1 MMRKLM
7 RMGGLLAAT
16 VVLLCRVTAAEWQTN
31 YDTALKMAASQ
42 GKLVLA
48 DFTGSDWCYYCI
60 RLRKDVL
67 DEPGF
72 SAWAKSHFVLL
83 EIDMP
88 ENPDFNATL
97 RRQNEQLCKQ
107 YGVDSYPTLLVLDA
121 NGEPLGGLFGYEP
134 EPLTLFFLMLCFP
147 RLTDSKSADE

>member
-1 MMRKLM
+1 MIKKIMKM
-7 RMGGLLAAT
+7 TGFLAAT
-16 VVLLCRVTAAEWQTN
+16 VVLLCLVSAAEWQTN

-88 ENPDFNATL
+88 ENPDFDATL
-97 RRQNEQLCKQ
+97 RRASVNSCLPSE
-107 YGVDSYPTLLVLDA
+107 DA
-121 NGEPLGGLFGYEP
+121 VI
-134 EPLTLFFLMLCFP
+134 
-147 RLTDSKSADE
+147 S